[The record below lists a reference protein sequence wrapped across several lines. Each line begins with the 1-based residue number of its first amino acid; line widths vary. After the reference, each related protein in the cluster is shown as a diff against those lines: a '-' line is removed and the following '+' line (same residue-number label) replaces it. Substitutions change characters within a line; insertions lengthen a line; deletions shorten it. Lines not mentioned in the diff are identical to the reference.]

1 MDVDAA
7 NDAAIARLLANEDG
21 GDDEEEYSLDADEL
35 EYAAGAPECLS
46 EPGLKA
52 HGRLSPDPVPAE
64 AGHVA
69 PDQHQLTASG
79 RRKRKDTGKQRTTS
93 RSWSSGEESLFLE
106 ALDLHGRDWKKCAE
120 HLVTRDPRAVTS
132 HAQKHFIKLLLRG
145 EALPEAVAASGAGYT
160 LSGRPLD
167 PNCASARAYGL
178 RPDAFHRVA
187 ADGKLTVGIHVTSLE
202 MEAEPAGVVK
212 RLPKASAAL
221 CAAKRGRKK
230 RGSSDSEDEGRPLA
244 PAFPAAAEGSS
255 PAEPTEYSKARP
267 RRQGGQRAVMGDT
280 SESLDLTCPKEFVGP
295 PGSAAP
301 LAQPFAVVTS
311 SQARLVMDF
320 HAHLSG
326 YEVIGLLGGRYEAGR
341 RVLHVDEAY
350 PCRRAQGSDSGT
362 SVELDPASQVE
373 ATTAMSARGQ
383 AAVGWYHSHPVFE
396 ARPSQK
402 DNENQRNY
410 QALCH
415 DPEAGL
421 APWVGAIVSP
431 YDASLPSTASQI
443 RMWVVR
449 TSAGRLTP
457 FSIRSQGAE
466 AGPASA
472 HDDTLSSLRAALV
485 AQRDDPSRV
494 RLGAVWRGYT
504 RLVQGHPDGPP
515 LTKLEKLQVSVKCCE
530 DGWHRWGQ
538 SSRLGCHRRARLGTR
553 QSHDPRSAPC
563 DMFIAPR
570 FPPKGALAAHLASQ
584 GQRDALFSW
593 LLDAVHEEWGVDLQ
607 PLAAAKAEAVPAE
620 TGEVCHCEPGLNLS
634 GESCAASAGAAEA
647 LPPGGRPS
655 LGLT

>member
-515 LTKLEKLQVSVKCCE
+515 LTKLEKLQ
-530 DGWHRWGQ
+530 
-538 SSRLGCHRRARLGTR
+538 
-553 QSHDPRSAPC
+553 
-563 DMFIAPR
+563 
-570 FPPKGALAAHLASQ
+570 GALAAHLASQ

-647 LPPGGRPS
+647 PPPGGRPS